1 MLIISEDKGKAKF
14 NKPLYGMTGKYTLA
28 EGIALPY
35 FASLLSIDRAIN
47 ELRIAEQVPASLEAK
62 WSLKELFQREIDE
75 KRVRQDIV
83 KGYLLDPKKL
93 KFFNAIT
100 IVLMPK
106 GADDKIL
113 DTFED
118 NSTIPPPIIPWEG
131 NDLEDAQWNHS
142 NAHIANFGGVQFIS
156 IGLSARLRWDENRIL
171 AVAVDGQHRL
181 SALRT
186 FREDQEFGRSGSL
199 RTHEQETKI
208 PVLFILLHP
217 DAGFLN
223 ASAQANYSIRR
234 ISRELLTDLN
244 KNAKTV
250 DKARELILDD
260 KSINAQ
266 CVRTLLTES
275 TTEDATGLLP
285 LSLVRWQDDINR
297 FDTSYYLNSLV
308 HLNLLVSEILELKD
322 KELRD
327 PMDKKQVMGFI
338 KSINDAL
345 GINGQEVKDGE
356 RPLTRYYLEDCCEDE
371 EDPHTPFSRL
381 PENYLDSAVEGFKM
395 NFRPWLLRLLLDFKP
410 YQELLTYARQH
421 DLIQGNFGKFQA
433 QTSKHKTAI
442 LQQETSKDSEWNKR
456 EILTPQAV
464 INRMKENQWA
474 FKAIF
479 QKAMIRLGRI
489 IGFEV
494 RGENKILGNID
505 DILSF
510 LNRLYDQGVL
520 RVDAGLPNHSF
531 LLWTFIALNPGN
543 EKIKVARAVED
554 RIFSLLCL
562 WYFGSRKI
570 QIDTAAGEPSLSSRK
585 LLQFFAADKNKVHW
599 PGCSEAYEFL
609 RKGFDIAT
617 FYGKDTSELT
627 NEEKKDLVRGRFSAV
642 LAAGLPVLPK
652 SQRGSSNEQPSEYYF
667 EDNEPENS
675 GTESNSRQEFA

>member
-1 MLIISEDKGKAKF
+1 MLMFSEDKGKVKF

-28 EGIALPY
+28 EGISLPY
-35 FASLLSIDRAIN
+35 FSSLLDIDRAIN

-113 DTFED
+113 DSFEND
-118 NSTIPPPIIPWEG
+118 STIPPPTIPWEG
-131 NDLEDAQWNHS
+131 NDVEDGQWNHP
-142 NAHIANFGGVQFIS
+142 NARIANFGGVQFIS
-156 IGLSARLRWDENRIL
+156 IGLSARLRWDENRVL

-208 PVLFILLHP
+208 PVLFVLLHP

-223 ASAQANYSIRR
+223 VSVQANYSIRR
-234 ISRELLTDLN
+234 ISRELFTDLN

-275 TTEDATGLLP
+275 TTEDIPGLLP
-285 LSLVRWQDDINR
+285 LSLVRWQDDFNR

-381 PENYLDSAVEGFKM
+381 PEHYLDSAVEGFIV

-410 YQELLTYARQH
+410 YQELLAYARQYN
-421 DLIQGNFGKFQA
+421 LIEGNFGKFQA
-433 QTSKHKTAI
+433 QTSKHKNAI
-442 LQQETSKDSEWNKR
+442 LQQENTKDSEWNKR
-456 EILTPQAV
+456 EILIPQSA
-464 INRMKENQWA
+464 INSMKENQWA

-494 RGENKILGNID
+494 RSENKNLGNID
-505 DILSF
+505 DF
-510 LNRLYDQGVL
+510 LNFLNGLYDKGIL
-520 RVDAGLPNHSF
+520 RVDASLPDHSYR
-531 LLWTFIALNPGN
+531 LWTFIALNPGN
-543 EKIKVARAVED
+543 EKIKVNRAVED
-554 RIFSLLCL
+554 RIFSLLRL
-562 WYFGSRKI
+562 WYFGTRKI
-570 QIDTAAGEPSLSSRK
+570 QIDTAAGEQILSNRK
-585 LLQFFAADKNKVHW
+585 LLQFFAADKNRVHW
-599 PGCSEAYEFL
+599 PGCPEAYETL
-609 RKGFDIAT
+609 RKGFDVAT
-617 FYGKDTSELT
+617 LYRKDSNEITI
-627 NEEKKDLVRGRFSAV
+627 EEKKELVRVRFSAV
-642 LAAGLPVLPK
+642 LAAGLPVL
-652 SQRGSSNEQPSEYYF
+652 SQLQRGALHEQSSEYYNQ
-667 EDNEPENS
+667 DNES
-675 GTESNSRQEFA
+675 